1 MGVQKKIKRDGVYRA
16 RLVACRYN
24 QIPRVDFNEIPHCT
38 VINDITYRI
47 MLVLSGLKRWSNVL
61 GSITLILMSAA
72 AVALI
77 YFQFK

>member
-1 MGVQKKIKRDGVYRA
+1 MIAIVMHICNNKKVMGEHTSKK
-16 RLVACRYN
+16 
-24 QIPRVDFNEIPHCT
+24 
-38 VINDITYRI
+38 
-47 MLVLSGLKRWSNVL
+47 WSNVL